1 METTNS
7 NISDTASASQ
17 KGSLQLERA
26 YTFFMVPFFYETANA
41 VPDAKEKKTLW
52 TKDTDKISNEGEDGE
67 VLYSYIMNFLQGQ
80 MGEANLNQDH
90 LDIYRLNID
99 KDSFWYKKFWNS
111 LVNYENIAYIPDG
124 KNEQKEDVFHPIKFQ
139 ILSSDADGFKA
150 PHLFVY
156 KAAKIG
162 ILTFC
167 VSLSDK
173 DKSMSNLKLLNYHL
187 HKIYKPTCCRCVC
200 PKLCINTKRK
210 FDNEEDR
217 IKAENEL
224 FKVRKMIAPYDE
236 TQEYS
241 PYAEFTWD
249 TKGLVELLLT
259 DVSHILFSKIRMHVF
274 TFCQIDDSK
283 DDVLTKQDL
292 LPDLLKL
299 SRCVTDKYLLPFEKL
314 EKEGATLESFENI
327 YYASSVE
334 GTAIIAV
341 AKKSNKGFISQMD
354 GNIRQRY
361 LWIYML
367 AIIQRYTL
375 LNMNRQL
382 MEVDYANDE
391 NKLWCLID
399 TIKNVKIRCY
409 YTDVSPYTQHS
420 QFYQLCCRNLHIKE
434 AFNEIEE
441 KTNALDMTISHDLEK
456 GQRRLNLVVGILTV
470 FQVAGVI
477 YEFSKTT
484 EYKIWATASTFILGF
499 AILCLVINSRKKS
512 KKGIILL

>member
-1 METTNS
+1 MATNNTLS
-7 NISDTASASQ
+7 NTVSVFKKD
-17 KGSLQLERA
+17 SLQLERA
-26 YTFFMVPFFYETANA
+26 YTFFMVPFFYETTNA
-41 VPDAKEKKTLW
+41 IPDAKETESLW
-52 TKDTDKISNEGEDGE
+52 KKDTDKISNEGEDGD

-80 MGEANLNQDH
+80 MGEANLKKDY

-99 KDSFWYKKFWNS
+99 KDSSWYKNLWS
-111 LVNYENIAYIPDG
+111 PIVNYDNIAYIPNG
-124 KNEQKEDVFHPIKFQ
+124 KNAQREDFFHPIKFQ
-139 ILSSDADGFKA
+139 ILSGDADGFKA

-156 KAAKIG
+156 SDAKIG

-173 DKSMSNLKLLNYHL
+173 DKNMSNLILLNYHL
-187 HKIYKPTCCRCVC
+187 HKIYKPTCRCVC
-200 PKLCINTKRK
+200 PKLRINAKRV

-217 IKAENEL
+217 KKTENEL
-224 FKVRKMIAPYDE
+224 SEVRKMIAPYDK
-236 TQEYS
+236 TQKYS
-241 PYAEFTWD
+241 PYGEFTWD
-249 TKGLVELLLT
+249 TKGLIELLLM
-259 DVSHILFSKIRMHVF
+259 DVSHSLFSKIRMHVF
-274 TFCQIDDSK
+274 TYCQIDDSQ
-283 DDVLTKQDL
+283 DEILTKQEL
-292 LPDLLKL
+292 LPDLIRL
-299 SRCVTDKYLLPFEKL
+299 SRCVSDKYLLPFEQL

-334 GTAIIAV
+334 GTAIIAI

-382 MEVDYANDE
+382 MEVDCANNE
-391 NKLWCLID
+391 NKLWSLINA
-399 TIKNVKIRCY
+399 IKNVKIRCY

-441 KTNALDMTISHDLEK
+441 KTNALNMTISHDLEK

-477 YEFSKTT
+477 YEFFHNT
-484 EYKIWATASTFILGF
+484 EYKIWATASCFILGF
-499 AILCLVINSRKKS
+499 AILCLVVNTRNKN
-512 KKGIILL
+512 

>member
-1 METTNS
+1 
-7 NISDTASASQ
+7 
-17 KGSLQLERA
+17 
-26 YTFFMVPFFYETANA
+26 MVPFFYETANA
-41 VPDAKEKKTLW
+41 VPDAKETETLW
-52 TKDTDKISNEGEDGE
+52 TKDTDKISNEGEDGD

-80 MGEANLNQDH
+80 MGEANFKQDH
-90 LDIYRLNID
+90 LDIYRLNIN
-99 KDSFWYKKFWNS
+99 KDSSWYKNFWS
-111 LVNYENIAYIPDG
+111 PIVNYENIAYIPEG
-124 KNEQKEDVFHPIKFQ
+124 KNKQKEDVFHPIKFHV
-139 ILSSDADGFKA
+139 LSGDADGFKA

-167 VSLSDK
+167 ISLSDK

-187 HKIYKPTCCRCVC
+187 HKIYKPTCRCVC
-200 PKLCINTKRK
+200 PKLSINSKRK
-210 FDNEEDR
+210 FDNDEER
-217 IKAENEL
+217 KNAENEL
-224 FKVRKMIAPYDE
+224 SKVRKMIAPYDK

-241 PYAEFTWD
+241 PYADFTWD
-249 TKGLVELLLT
+249 TKGFVDLLLMG
-259 DVSHILFSKIRMHVF
+259 VSHRPFSKIRMHVF
-274 TFCQIDDSK
+274 TYCEIDDSQNGS
-283 DDVLTKQDL
+283 LTKHDL

-299 SRCVTDKYLLPFEKL
+299 SRCVSDKYLLSFEQL
-314 EKEGATLESFENI
+314 EKGGATLESFENI

-391 NKLWCLID
+391 RKLWSLID
-399 TIKNVKIRCY
+399 AIKNVKIRCY

-420 QFYQLCCRNLHIKE
+420 QFYQLCCRNLHIRE

-441 KTNALDMTISHDLEK
+441 KTDALNMTISHDLEK

-477 YEFSKTT
+477 YEFCGNT
-484 EYKIWATASTFILGF
+484 EYKTWATVSTFILGF
-499 AILCLVINSRKKS
+499 TILFFVVSSRKKS
-512 KKGIILL
+512 KRGVFF

>member
-1 METTNS
+1 
-7 NISDTASASQ
+7 
-17 KGSLQLERA
+17 
-26 YTFFMVPFFYETANA
+26 
-41 VPDAKEKKTLW
+41 
-52 TKDTDKISNEGEDGE
+52 
-67 VLYSYIMNFLQGQ
+67 
-80 MGEANLNQDH
+80 
-90 LDIYRLNID
+90 
-99 KDSFWYKKFWNS
+99 
-111 LVNYENIAYIPDG
+111 
-124 KNEQKEDVFHPIKFQ
+124 
-139 ILSSDADGFKA
+139 
-150 PHLFVY
+150 
-156 KAAKIG
+156 
-162 ILTFC
+162 
-167 VSLSDK
+167 
-173 DKSMSNLKLLNYHL
+173 
-187 HKIYKPTCCRCVC
+187 
-200 PKLCINTKRK
+200 
-210 FDNEEDR
+210 
-217 IKAENEL
+217 
-224 FKVRKMIAPYDE
+224 MIAPFDE

-249 TKGLVELLLT
+249 TKGFVELLLT
-259 DVSHILFSKIRMHVF
+259 DVSHSLFSKIRMHVF
-274 TFCQIDDSK
+274 TYCQIDDSK

-441 KTNALDMTISHDLEK
+441 KTNALDMTLSHDLEK